1 MPDSFLHPFAKP
13 ASTDYVKIVRAEGA
27 VVWDSDGRELI
38 DGFANLW
45 NCQVGHGRPEI
56 ADAVAQQ
63 IRTVDCYNTF
73 APYTNDPAEQLAAR
87 IAGHSPHPDGRVF
100 FSCTGSGAVDSALK
114 LGRLVQHLRG
124 NTERMKVLTR
134 TKGYHGV
141 NYGGTTAQG
150 IPPNR
155 AGFGPL
161 LPGFVR
167 VEHNDLDAVRS
178 AFAAYP
184 GEIGVVLTEP
194 MQGAGGIWPPKEGY
208 LRGLRELCD
217 EHGALLAFD
226 EVVTGFGRLG
236 SWFGAQ
242 HYGVTP
248 DLITFAKGV
257 TSGYLPLGGVILSR
271 ACCDTLEADPD
282 FVLRTGFTYSG
293 HPTSCAA
300 GLANLD
306 IIEREGL
313 VDRANHIG
321 EVMVGHLAELQKAG
335 RIGATRGVKAV
346 WAMELNEG
354 LHAFKVRDQLLDEGV
369 VVRPQSPTAIGLCPP
384 LVISDEQLGRVF
396 EAIGKV
402 TA

>member
-1 MPDSFLHPFAKP
+1 MTRSFLHPFAKP
-13 ASTDYVKIVRAEGA
+13 SSTDFVQIVRAEGA
-27 VVWDSDGRELI
+27 VVWDSEGRELI

-45 NCQVGHGRPEI
+45 NCLVGHGRTEI
-56 ADAVAQQ
+56 AEAVSKQ
-63 IRTVDCYNTF
+63 ILTVDCYNTF
-73 APYTNDPAEQLAAR
+73 APFTNEPAERLAER
-87 IAGHSPHPDGRVF
+87 IAGHSPHPNGRVF
-100 FSCTGSGAVDSALK
+100 FSCTGSGAVDSAIK

-124 NTERMKVLTR
+124 HPERNKVLTR

-150 IPPNR
+150 IPLNR
-155 AGFGPL
+155 EGFGPL

-167 VEHNDLDAVRS
+167 VEHHDLDAVRS
-178 AFAAYP
+178 AFASYP
-184 GEIGVVLTEP
+184 GEIGIVLTEP
-194 MQGAGGIWPPKEGY
+194 MQGAGGIWPPKRGY
-208 LRGLRELCD
+208 LQALRDLCD
-217 EHGALLAFD
+217 EHGALLVFD

-236 SWFGAQ
+236 SWFAAQ

-257 TSGYLPLGGVILSR
+257 TSGYVPLGGVILSR
-271 ACCDTLEADPD
+271 ACSDTLAADPD

-293 HPTSCAA
+293 HPTACAA

-313 VDRANHIG
+313 VERANHIG
-321 EVMVGHLAELQKAG
+321 EVMVRHLAELQKAG

-346 WAMELNEG
+346 WAIELLG
-354 LHAFKVRDQLLDEGV
+354 GQHAFAARDRLLDLGV
-369 VVRPQSPTAIGLCPP
+369 VVRPQSATAIGLCPP
-384 LVISDEQLGRVF
+384 LIISDEQLGRIF
-396 EAIGKV
+396 EAIGQA